1 MDAIRFEID
10 HRDSEDQFILTGS
23 AVSANMDDVTH
34 TTTRKYTYKREDD
47 IYVVPIGC
55 LKN

>member
-1 MDAIRFEID
+1 MSNPSFFMII
-10 HRDSEDQFILTGS
+10 T
-23 AVSANMDDVTH
+23 AVGNFA
-34 TTTRKYTYKREDD
+34 YKRSDD